1 MSRTLCCIP
10 RGGSHPCTAC
20 CCLRCPLVPSCP
32 RVFPRV
38 TALPAVACSE
48 GAIWQG
54 SAADRPACPALGYL
68 PGSVRLSVVPP
79 AVCPAC
85 SAGAALGYSPRGIRL
100 LLVPPALPWVTCP
113 AGCECC
119 LSRPSRL
126 PCVGLLA
133 RQGASAVGPACP
145 ALGYL
150 PGRVRVLS
158 VPPVPPASRWVT
170 CPLFQGAVV
179 GRPACRA
186 SAALGYS
193 PRSTRSPPV
202 APVGYSSLTDTS
214 CNRARLSPH

>member
-38 TALPAVACSE
+38 TALPAVARSE

-79 AVCPAC
+79 AVFPAC
-85 SAGAALGYSPRGIRL
+85 FAGAALGYSPRGIRL
-100 LLVPPALPWVTCP
+100 LFVPPALRWVTCP

-126 PCVGLLA
+126 PRVGSLA
-133 RQGASAVGPACP
+133 PFFRVQLSAV
-145 ALGYL
+145 
-150 PGRVRVLS
+150 
-158 VPPVPPASRWVT
+158 
-170 CPLFQGAVV
+170 
-179 GRPACRA
+179 
-186 SAALGYS
+186 
-193 PRSTRSPPV
+193 PPV
-202 APVGYSSLTDTS
+202 APVLPWVTRPAVHGRRLLRLWVIRHLPTPAATGHVCLLIEPRAAGAARVVVGPGARPYASWFFLRAPLT
-214 CNRARLSPH
+214 CKLP